1 MTEREIKLALPGRFA
16 LPALDLGGD
25 ALDVAAMPD
34 QQLRATYYDTADLR
48 MARHGVTLRY
58 RTGEAETPRWTLKL
72 PVGARGSELERE
84 ELNFE
89 ASRREP
95 PAEIRSLL
103 TAYTR
108 GEPLTAV
115 ATLRTRRRRIHLV
128 ADETP
133 IAEVAD
139 DEVSVI
145 EGRRVVSRFRELEVE
160 ALVDGVDLQP
170 LADQLRTAGA
180 TESEPIPK
188 VVRALGSRATAPSEI
203 APKTIAADGRLA
215 DVVAASIADAL
226 MRIVRHDPQ
235 ARLGQ
240 PEGVHQ
246 IRVAMRRLRSDLRTL
261 GDAVDPQWREEIE
274 PRLRAVADAAADAR
288 DADVMSL
295 RMRGELDGTTTA
307 LAPLFETLERQRT
320 AARDRLMAMLDGDA
334 YVALLERPRGRDGH
348 SARGAGRRPG
358 RRGSR
363 AARPRRLGPARAAR
377 RRTRCETVRSMTSTA
392 RGSRSSARGMRPS
405 SPPDRSRAR
414 RPRAPLASVSA
425 WPALQDLLGDVQ
437 DAAVAEGLIRET
449 LSARGAGARY
459 AFEAGR
465 LVERLRSRADESMRA
480 FLEEWPETRRRRW
493 RKWAM

>member
-1 MTEREIKLALPGRFA
+1 MTEREIKLALPGRFTM
-16 LPALDLGGD
+16 PALALGGD
-25 ALDVAAMPD
+25 ALEVVAMPD
-34 QQLRATYYDTADLR
+34 QLLRATYYDTADLR
-48 MARHGVTLRY
+48 MARNGVTLRY
-58 RTGEAETPRWTLKL
+58 RTGEAETPHWTLKL
-72 PVGARGSELERE
+72 PIGTRGSEVERE

-103 TAYTR
+103 TAHTR

-128 ADETP
+128 VDETP

-170 LADQLRTAGA
+170 LGDQLRTAGA

-203 APKTIAADGRLA
+203 APKAVAADARLA

-226 MRIVRHDPQ
+226 TRIVRHDPQ

-246 IRVAMRRLRSDLRTL
+246 LRVAMRRLRSDLRTL
-261 GDAVDPQWREEIE
+261 GDAVDPGWREEME

-288 DADVMSL
+288 DADVMLL
-295 RMRGELDGTTTA
+295 RMRRELDGTTA
-307 LAPLFETLERQRT
+307 SLAPLFETLERQRA
-320 AARDRLMAMLDGDA
+320 AARERLMAMLDGDA
-334 YVALLERPRGRDGH
+334 YVALLNDLIAATVKPPAGPADAAVADSLGALVLGAWDRLQRRADELDTESPVDDFHRTRIAVKR
-348 SARGAGRRPG
+348 ARYAAEL
-358 RRGSR
+358 
-363 AARPRRLGPARAAR
+363 AARSLEGKPAEGAARLGER
-377 RRTRCETVRSMTSTA
+377 
-392 RGSRSSARGMRPS
+392 
-405 SPPDRSRAR
+405 
-414 RPRAPLASVSA
+414 LAG
-425 WPALQDLLGDVQ
+425 LQDLLGDVQ
-437 DAAVAEGLIRET
+437 DAAVAEGVIRET

-465 LVERLRSRADESMRA
+465 LVERLRSRADESMRG
-480 FLEEWPETRRRRW
+480 FLEEWPEIRRRRL

>member
-1 MTEREIKLALPGRFA
+1 VTEREIKLALPGRFA

-25 ALDVAAMPD
+25 ALDVAVMPD

-72 PVGARGSELERE
+72 QVGARGAELERE

-95 PAEIRSLL
+95 PAELRSLL

-160 ALVDGVDLQP
+160 ALIDGVDLRP
-170 LADQLRTAGA
+170 IADQLRTAGA

-320 AARDRLMAMLDGDA
+320 AARQRLMATLDGEA
-334 YVALLERPRGRDGH
+334 YVALLNDLVAATVSPPAGPADAPVAEALGPLVLGAWDRLQRRADELEPDSPIDDFHRTRIAVKR
-348 SARGAGRRPG
+348 ARYA
-358 RRGSR
+358 SEL
-363 AARPRRLGPARAAR
+363 AARSLEGKPAEGAAGLGERLAG
-377 RRTRCETVRSMTSTA
+377 
-392 RGSRSSARGMRPS
+392 
-405 SPPDRSRAR
+405 
-414 RPRAPLASVSA
+414 
-425 WPALQDLLGDVQ
+425 LQDLLGDVQ

>member
-1 MTEREIKLALPGRFA
+1 VTEREIKLALPGRFA
-16 LPALDLGGD
+16 LPALSLGGEP
-25 ALDVAAMPD
+25 LDVAPMPD

-95 PAEIRSLL
+95 PPEVRSLV
-103 TAYTR
+103 TAYAR

-115 ATLRTRRRRIHLV
+115 ASLRTRRRRTHLI

-133 IAEVAD
+133 VAEVDD

-160 ALVDGVDLQP
+160 ALVDGIDLR
-170 LADQLRTAGA
+170 AIGDQLLTAGA
-180 TESEPIPK
+180 TEPEPIPK
-188 VVRALGSRATAPSEI
+188 VVRALGSRATAPPEI
-203 APKTIAADGRLA
+203 GSTTVPADARLA
-215 DVVAASIADAL
+215 DVVAASIDDAL
-226 MRIVRHDPQ
+226 MRIVRNDPL
-235 ARLGQ
+235 ARLGH

-246 IRVAMRRLRSDLRTL
+246 LRVAMRRLRSDLRTL
-261 GDAVDPQWREEIE
+261 GEAVDPSWREEIE
-274 PRLRAVADAAADAR
+274 PRLRSIADAAADAR
-288 DADVMSL
+288 DADVMSR
-295 RMRGELDGTTTA
+295 RMRAEVDGTIAA

-320 AARDRLMAMLDGDA
+320 AARERLMATLDGDA
-334 YVALLERPRGRDGH
+334 YVALLNDLVAATVTPPAGPADGPAADALGALVLGAWDRLERRADELDADSPVDDFHRTRIAVKR
-348 SARGAGRRPG
+348 ARYAAELA
-358 RRGSR
+358 SR
-363 AARPRRLGPARAAR
+363 SLEGKAAEGAARLGERLA
-377 RRTRCETVRSMTSTA
+377 E
-392 RGSRSSARGMRPS
+392 
-405 SPPDRSRAR
+405 
-414 RPRAPLASVSA
+414 
-425 WPALQDLLGDVQ
+425 LQDLLGDVQ

-480 FLEEWPETRRRRW
+480 FLDEWPEIRRKRW

>member
-1 MTEREIKLALPGRFA
+1 
-16 LPALDLGGD
+16 
-25 ALDVAAMPD
+25 MPD

-95 PAEIRSLL
+95 PAELRSLL

-170 LADQLRTAGA
+170 LGDQLRTAGA

-203 APKTIAADGRLA
+203 APKTVARRWAPRRRRRRQHRRCPDADRPPRSAGTPRPAGGRPP
-215 DVVAASIADAL
+215 DPCRDAPPAK
-226 MRIVRHDPQ
+226 RP
-235 ARLGQ
+235 
-240 PEGVHQ
+240 PNP
-246 IRVAMRRLRSDLRTL
+246 RRRGRS
-261 GDAVDPQWREEIE
+261 
-274 PRLRAVADAAADAR
+274 AVA
-288 DADVMSL
+288 
-295 RMRGELDGTTTA
+295 RG
-307 LAPLFETLERQRT
+307 
-320 AARDRLMAMLDGDA
+320 DRASPA
-334 YVALLERPRGRDGH
+334 RGR
-348 SARGAGRRPG
+348 RCGRR
-358 RRGSR
+358 R
-363 AARPRRLGPARAAR
+363 AR
-377 RRTRCETVRSMTSTA
+377 RRRHVSADAGRARRHDHLRSHRCS
-392 RGSRSSARGMRPS
+392 RPS
-405 SPPDRSRAR
+405 SDS
-414 RPRAPLASVSA
+414 APLPASA
-425 WPALQDLLGDVQ
+425 
-437 DAAVAEGLIRET
+437 
-449 LSARGAGARY
+449 
-459 AFEAGR
+459 
-465 LVERLRSRADESMRA
+465 
-480 FLEEWPETRRRRW
+480 
-493 RKWAM
+493 